1 MYSSCLFPAPFH
13 IIQVVPCFVRRQFN
27 NIVGTIFFVRTSDA
41 VQYKCDVQ
49 KGSSKT
55 LVCGS
60 GYKKFLHDYDL
71 QVGDYIM
78 LEIHNAPDHFGIFA
92 QGSDGIPKDR
102 LEGNLF
108 LVLHECNFV
117 I

>member
-1 MYSSCLFPAPFH
+1 
-13 IIQVVPCFVRRQFN
+13 
-27 NIVGTIFFVRTSDA
+27 
-41 VQYKCDVQ
+41 
-49 KGSSKT
+49 
-55 LVCGS
+55 
-60 GYKKFLHDYDL
+60 
-71 QVGDYIM
+71 M